1 MPDDSTRRARA
12 LRQATTPAEAR
23 LWQHLRDRR
32 LNGLKFRRQ
41 HPIGPF
47 YADFCCSAARLVVEV
62 DGDTHGERA
71 AYDTRRT
78 EWLSQA
84 GYEVVRVTN
93 EDVSVRLDVV
103 LEMIREICERRMER
117 RKSQLLDRE

>member
-1 MPDDSTRRARA
+1 
-12 LRQATTPAEAR
+12 
-23 LWQHLRDRR
+23 
-32 LNGLKFRRQ
+32 
-41 HPIGPF
+41 
-47 YADFCCSAARLVVEV
+47 LVVEV

-84 GYEVVRVTN
+84 GYEVARVTN

-117 RKSQLLDRE
+117 RKSQLIDRE